1 MQKIIRPKRRM
12 KLYRALQIGYLR
24 NERKQRKRLKR
35 FGYVL
40 DAGLSNKER
49 TVAYN
54 PTLNKV
60 LYIVN
65 GSETRPLAEPK
76 QFIKDWTHNLIAI
89 PTGTYKQSPRYNQ
102 EYANFRVAKD
112 KYGGARFT
120 VVGHSQSAQL
130 SQGLPQKG
138 DTGISLNP
146 ALINQKPRPN
156 VYNYRVEG
164 DAVSAFAADTKTL
177 ANPSRLPNP
186 VQAHDIENIKNKPI
200 YI

>member
-1 MQKIIRPKRRM
+1 MSEIIQPKKKL

-35 FGYVL
+35 FGYIL
-40 DAGLSNKER
+40 DPALSTTEH

-60 LYIVN
+60 IYIVN
-65 GSETRPLAEPK
+65 GSETRPTNPK

-89 PTGTYKQSPRYNQ
+89 PTGTYKYTPRYRQ
-102 EYANFRVAKD
+102 EYNNFHLAKD
-112 KYGGARFT
+112 KYANAKFT

-130 SQGLPQKG
+130 SHGLPQKG
-138 DTGISLNP
+138 DTGISLDP

-156 VYNYRVEG
+156 VRNYRVEG
-164 DAVSAFAADTKTL
+164 DIISTYANDTVTL
-177 ANPSRLPNP
+177 ENPSKNPNP
-186 VQAHDIENIKNKPI
+186 YQAHNIENIKNAPI
-200 YI
+200 YV